1 MIHVENKN
9 VTMIGS
15 SVDLMAEVTTVL
27 EGLYEALIR
36 EYGESAA
43 ALLLVQMVKVATE
56 EETKKSLKDFTIIDA
71 TENKNTPLA

>member
-27 EGLYEALIR
+27 AGLYEALIR

-43 ALLLVQMVKVATE
+43 ALLLAQMVKVATE
-56 EETKKSLKDFTIIDA
+56 EETKKSFEEFTIIDVP
-71 TENKNTPLA
+71 EK

>member
-27 EGLYEALIR
+27 SGLYEALIR
-36 EYGESAA
+36 EYGESSA
-43 ALLLVQMVKVATE
+43 ALLLAQMVKVATE

-71 TENKNTPLA
+71 TEK

>member
-27 EGLYEALIR
+27 AGLYEALIR

-43 ALLLVQMVKVATE
+43 ALLLAQMVKVATE

-71 TENKNTPLA
+71 AEK

>member
-1 MIHVENKN
+1 MIHVENEN

-27 EGLYEALIR
+27 AGLYETLIR

-43 ALLLVQMVKVATE
+43 ALLLAQMVKVATE
-56 EETKKSLKDFTIIDA
+56 EETKKSLKDFTIIDVP
-71 TENKNTPLA
+71 EK

>member
-27 EGLYEALIR
+27 AGLYEALIR
-36 EYGESAA
+36 ECGESAA
-43 ALLLVQMVKVATE
+43 ALLLAQMVKVATE

-71 TENKNTPLA
+71 TEK